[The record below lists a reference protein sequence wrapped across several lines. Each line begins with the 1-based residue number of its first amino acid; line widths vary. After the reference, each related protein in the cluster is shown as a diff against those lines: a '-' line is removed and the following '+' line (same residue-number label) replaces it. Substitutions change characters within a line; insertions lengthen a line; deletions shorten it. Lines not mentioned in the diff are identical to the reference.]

1 MGQITW
7 NKKPEAL
14 GPARSSQ
21 GDLIYIKMKLMSSK
35 TKWVDPNII
44 ILKHVLSS
52 SIYLSK
58 KWIALIIS
66 DVKWHY
72 FFSWVYLF
80 FNIYNSICCFIVLHI
95 CRQHSAH
102 RVFRDVFG
110 YVIWSLSGFPND
122 FRYFQTFQLSLLGV
136 LDFSINNYFSQE
148 DFG

>member
-35 TKWVDPNII
+35 TKWVDPNVI

-52 SIYLSK
+52 SIYLPK

-72 FFSWVYLF
+72 FFSWVCLF
-80 FNIYNSICCFIVLHI
+80 FDIYNSICYIGTI

-102 RVFRDVFG
+102 STPICYWVFRDVFG
-110 YVIWSLSGFPND
+110 HVIWSLPGFPND
-122 FRYFQTFQLSLLGV
+122 FKYFQLSLLGV
-136 LDFSINNYFSQE
+136 LDFCENLLTIILV
-148 DFG
+148 